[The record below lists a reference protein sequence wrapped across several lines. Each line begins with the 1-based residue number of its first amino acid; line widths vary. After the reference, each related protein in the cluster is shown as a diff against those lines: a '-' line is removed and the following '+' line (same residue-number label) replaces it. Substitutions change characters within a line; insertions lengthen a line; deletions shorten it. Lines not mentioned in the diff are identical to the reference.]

1 MKNIAS
7 SLIDLLPK
15 AELHLHIE
23 GTLEPEMLMQLAKR
37 NKVELPYETVEEV
50 RQAYD
55 FSCLQDFL
63 DLYYL
68 GMSVLVTEQD
78 FFDLTWA
85 YLQKVHGDR
94 LLTSKCFLIL
104 SPTWTEV
111 LRLMS
116 SWAVSHM
123 HSN

>member
-50 RQAYD
+50 KHAYD

-78 FFDLTWA
+78 FFDLTCA
-85 YLQKVHGDR
+85 YLQNC
-94 LLTSKCFLIL
+94 LLYTSPSPRDL
-104 SPTWTEV
+104 STSRMP
-111 LRLMS
+111 S
-116 SWAVSHM
+116 SA
-123 HSN
+123 